1 MRSTILISHIRERSR
16 SARERSNH
24 LRLTSRHLRD
34 SLENLRA
41 GAGMDHAGAADLT
54 PLSHPIG
61 PEPDH
66 LFSRTPLEFAAL
78 MRERACKIRQAAQ
91 LLCRHATDLRS
102 QAGMFRARSENLRNK
117 PVTCT

>member
-1 MRSTILISHIRERSR
+1 MRSTIRSSHIRERSR

-34 SLENLRA
+34 SLEILRA
-41 GAGMDHAGAADLT
+41 GAGLT

-61 PEPDH
+61 PEPHH

-91 LLCRHATDLRS
+91 MLCRQATDLRG
-102 QAGMFRARSENLRNK
+102 QAGVFRARSENLRNK